1 MTAREKIVEA
11 VYNRFNE
18 QVFWDGKRREVKAVI
33 RHQMQCLAQYFLGK
47 RRITWDSRAIGEDWK
62 KRWGYAKTMLQRLWQ
77 RLWLDGA
84 IEEGLPSGT

>member
-1 MTAREKIVEA
+1 

-47 RRITWDSRAIGEDWK
+47 RRHYEPFRFDAVK
-62 KRWGYAKTMLQRLWQ
+62 KPLAEKGQLSLTLLSAC
-77 RLWLDGA
+77 
-84 IEEGLPSGT
+84 